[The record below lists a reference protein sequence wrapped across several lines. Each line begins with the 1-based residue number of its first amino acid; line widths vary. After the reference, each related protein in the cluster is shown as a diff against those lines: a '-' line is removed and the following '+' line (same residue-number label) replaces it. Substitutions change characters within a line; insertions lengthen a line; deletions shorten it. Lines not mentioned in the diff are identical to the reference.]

1 MGASSSSNPS
11 VGRKMLR
18 SIVIVICIG
27 WSTVAAMAQSGLG
40 WVPYQNDRFGFELRL
55 PAAVFTD
62 HTAAQSGDGDLFTTS
77 DGRAKLLVG
86 AIENIDDHSPATYQR
101 FLTRQSYPGL
111 RVDYAPVG
119 RTWAV
124 LSGSRGG
131 RMIYEKVMFSCGG
144 RVINSFALVYPI
156 HERQFFDP
164 IVEAIEDS
172 FRPGLARCR
181 DHASAN

>member
-1 MGASSSSNPS
+1 
-11 VGRKMLR
+11 MLR
-18 SIVIVICIG
+18 SVIIALCIG
-27 WSTVAAMAQSGLG
+27 CSAVTGIAQTSLG
-40 WVPYQNDRFGFELRL
+40 WVPYQNERFGFELRM

-62 HTAAQSGDGDLFTTS
+62 HRAAQSGDGDLFTTW

-86 AIENIDDHSPATYQR
+86 AIENLEGYSPATYQR
-101 FLTRQSYPGL
+101 FLTRQSFPGL
-111 RVDYAPVG
+111 RIDYAPVG

-124 LSGSRGG
+124 LSGTRDG

-156 HERQFFDP
+156 DERDFFDP

-172 FRPGLARCR
+172 FRPGLTRCGE
-181 DHASAN
+181 HASSN

>member
-1 MGASSSSNPS
+1 M
-11 VGRKMLR
+11 
-18 SIVIVICIG
+18 
-27 WSTVAAMAQSGLG
+27 
-40 WVPYQNDRFGFELRL
+40 
-55 PAAVFTD
+55 
-62 HTAAQSGDGDLFTTS
+62 TS

-86 AIENIDDHSPATYQR
+86 AIENLDDHSPATYQR

-119 RTWAV
+119 QNWAV
-124 LSGSRGG
+124 LSGSRGS

-144 RVINSFALVYPI
+144 RVINSFALVYPLD
-156 HERQFFDP
+156 ERQFYDP

-172 FRPGLARCR
+172 FRPGLARCH